1 MLIEK
6 IFRARVIPTLN
17 KPAMK
22 FLTSIPGIR
31 QLIHKKVRSK
41 IIATFGGN
49 LHKAGFF
56 IGGAAISKDVDK
68 VMKKIKIPYAVGY
81 GMTEC
86 GPLISYLASS
96 HPTIFEAGGI
106 AGPTIEVRI
115 DSDRQTKVPG
125 EIQVRGD
132 VVTLGYYKNT
142 EATKA
147 AFTNDGWLKTGD
159 MGVQPRSGIIYI
171 KGRCKNMILTG
182 SGQNIYPEEIEDL
195 IMQLPYI
202 TETLVV
208 GRNHAL
214 VALIVPDRDAMKA
227 DGIPEEKAQE
237 VIESSIFALNAKLP
251 PYSQIARCELRRE
264 PFEKTPKLSIK
275 RFMYN

>member
-1 MLIEK
+1 
-6 IFRARVIPTLN
+6 
-17 KPAMK
+17 MK
-22 FLTSIPGIR
+22 FLTSIPGVR
-31 QLIHKKVRSK
+31 QLIYKKVRAK
-41 IIATFGGN
+41 IIDTFGGN

-56 IGGAAISKDVDK
+56 IGGAAISNDVDK
-68 VMKKIKIPYAVGY
+68 VMKQIKIPYAVGY

-86 GPLISYLASS
+86 GPLISYVASA
-96 HPTIFEAGGI
+96 HPTILEAGGI

-115 DSDRQTKVPG
+115 DSDRSTKVPG

-132 VVTLGYYKNT
+132 VVTSGYYKN
-142 EATKA
+142 EAATSA
-147 AFTNDGWLKTGD
+147 AFTKDGWLKTGD
-159 MGVQPRSGIIYI
+159 MGVQPRPGIIYI

-195 IMQLPYI
+195 IVQLPYI
-202 TETLVV
+202 TETIVV

-214 VALIVPDRDAMKA
+214 VALIVVDYDALKA
-227 DGIPEEKAQE
+227 AGIAEEKAQE
-237 VIESSIFALNAKLP
+237 VIENSVFALNTKLP
-251 PYSQIARCELRRE
+251 VYSQIARCELRRE